1 MNKGF
6 AGDMTFLGFALDE
19 AKNRGAGYKTGYK
32 IPGGGGA
39 V

>member
-1 MNKGF
+1 MNKGS
-6 AGDMTFLGFALDE
+6 AGIMSFLDLALDE

-32 IPGGGGA
+32 IPGGGA